1 MIGME
6 DWTLRCNRL
15 LQILMMA
22 TVLVF
27 SFAFNILAQSE
38 SGDALHTPPKG
49 SPERKAILDPMRQ
62 EFKEGQGVNVQFQVH
77 HLKVHN
83 GWAWASVTPLDE
95 NGKVIG
101 ELWPALLHN
110 EGGKWVT
117 KEIMGVAPD
126 DDPVGP
132 MDPSPK
138 YVKALLKKFPD
149 VPADIIPKH
158 SGK

>member
-1 MIGME
+1 V
-6 DWTLRCNRL
+6 RSNRL
-15 LQILMMA
+15 LQMVMMV

-27 SFAFNILAQSE
+27 SFAFNALAQSGNSDE
-38 SGDALHTPPKG
+38 LHTPPKG
-49 SPERKAILDPMRQ
+49 SPERKAILDPLRQ
-62 EFKEGQGVNVQFQVH
+62 EFKEGQGINVQFQVS

-83 GWAWASVTPLDE
+83 GWAWATVTPLDE
-95 NGKVIG
+95 SGKVVG

-110 EGGKWVT
+110 EGGKWVP
-117 KEIMGVAPD
+117 KEINELAPE

-138 YVKALLKKFPD
+138 YVRALLKKFPD
-149 VPADIIPKH
+149 VPVDIVPKY